1 MVRKIDENIKKAFS
15 SVGFAE
21 EEVQAGC
28 WLLERSG
35 KAVAWIALHKFLE
48 KVAHRANIVFDE
60 PKIFNCT
67 ADEVALYVSGKKG
80 DNSAWSIGEA
90 SKVNNQNSYRWAM
103 AEKRAKDRVIL
114 KLLGIAGDVYSEEE
128 ADEFK
133 KEEKKSI
140 DEKKEVLA
148 RFEKSVKY
156 CESLAEISCENES
169 LIKKINILLDDLA
182 GLGLEAEKVKL
193 TKIVNSKMK
202 KEEIA

>member
-1 MVRKIDENIKKAFS
+1 MIKKIDENIKKAFS
-15 SVGFAE
+15 SVGFSE

-48 KVAHRANIVFDE
+48 QVAHRANIVFDE

-67 ADEVALYVSGKKG
+67 ADEVALYVWGKKG

-90 SKVNNQNSYRWAM
+90 SKANNQNSYRWAM

-133 KEEKKSI
+133 NEGKKAA

-193 TKIVNSKMK
+193 TNVVNSKMK

>member
-1 MVRKIDENIKKAFS
+1 MVKKIDEKIKKTFS
-15 SVGFAE
+15 SVGFTE

-48 KVAHRANIVFDE
+48 QVAHRANIVFDE

-67 ADEVALYVSGKKG
+67 ADEVALYVCGKKG
-80 DNSAWSIGEA
+80 DVSAWSVGES
-90 SKVNNQNSYRWAM
+90 SKLNNQNAYRWAM

-133 KEEKKSI
+133 NREKQEEK
-140 DEKKEVLA
+140 EKKAVLA
-148 RFEKSVKY
+148 RFEKSLKY
-156 CESLAEISCENES
+156 CESLANISCENEA
-169 LIKKINILLDDLA
+169 LIKKINALLDDLA
-182 GLGLEAEKVKL
+182 SVGLEAEKVKL
-193 TKIVNSKMK
+193 TEIVDSKMK
-202 KEEIA
+202 QKEI